1 MKFSRLLP
9 IVALACIA
17 AFASCKPSEDSYRR
31 AYEAAKNRDTDV
43 IEETIY
49 NKIRQRARPQQMVV
63 GTDTL
68 DYKVEPVTLTD
79 SGAVMRKY
87 VKPYNIVVGQ
97 FKQIFNAKAMRDRL
111 IEQDYKAFIVNTAEP
126 LYYVVAT
133 TCETPAEALAAL
145 KSVKSDR
152 TLILRDP
159 FPWVL
164 HPTIYR

>member
-1 MKFSRLLP
+1 MKLKGIIIS
-9 IVALACIA
+9 IAAVALAVTA
-17 AFASCKPSEDSYRR
+17 CKPTEESYRK
-31 AYEAAKNRDTDV
+31 AYETAKNRDTDP

-63 GTDTL
+63 GADTL

-79 SGAVMRKY
+79 SGAVIRKY

-111 IEQDYKAFIVNTAEP
+111 IAQDYKAFIVNTAEP

-133 TCETPAEALAAL
+133 TCETPAEALKAL
-145 KSVKSDR
+145 NSVKSDSG
-152 TLILRDP
+152 LILRDP